1 MADTNL
7 EIVINGR
14 DNFSATANR
23 VIGSL
28 NGINSAAG
36 RVGRGVGQLG
46 MGLARVGVTAGVA
59 LAGGLAYAAKQA
71 IGFEDAFAG
80 VRKTADLSEAE
91 FTKLAGSFRKM
102 ATEIPITANELAR
115 LGETAGALG
124 ISGVEN
130 IREFSR
136 VTALLGVTTNLTA
149 DAAAEALGHIS
160 TILGITGKDYER
172 FASALVDLGNKGAS
186 TEDQIAAIA
195 ERAAGGASTIHLS
208 TQALLGWSAA
218 IANIGVEAEAGGTN
232 FQKFLIE
239 SARFTA
245 EAGGELET
253 LAKVAGMTGEAWKK
267 QFGTDP
273 NSALTQFVVGLGK
286 LNTEQRILAL
296 GTLGW
301 DDQRMARILLGL
313 ASNTGN
319 LTAALNTSGTAWQ
332 ANTALSVEAGK
343 RFDTLKSKLTVL
355 RNNFVEAAMIVGEG
369 FTPAIGRAAEKLTK
383 FLGDE
388 GNRNSLRQFGEDIG
402 RAIDGIN
409 WGEVIAGAKTFWTI
423 TKSILDVL
431 MALPNEVKAAGAAF
445 IGLNKLSGGLIGQG
459 VGNIFGGLAGGA
471 ARGIAAKVPGI
482 GSIFAQPVYVTNWPP
497 SMFLPGGGGGGRGP
511 TDIVDTAVKGG
522 ILAKLASFFTAGA
535 GFALAGIGGILAAYQ
550 LPVLFRG
557 PEGSGITSDVT
568 TAAGNVVPKTTR
580 ETFASVMP
588 GFENLLA
595 QQGAKPSGTKSD
607 PISIVESGG
616 GKSPDE
622 RAALAAAA
630 AASVFA
636 RNFGTHEAATGAFGS
651 AELKAFRGGDVSLLP
666 ERVKYLSGA
675 QGAGAGSESFL
686 ALVGRDIAALKADLP
701 NATGTK
707 ADEITAAIVTL
718 QGILEAKKFEMT
730 PETLAAVASKT
741 DKTYQDLEDR
751 RAMTGGD
758 TSYELL
764 ERSRLNRPDIK
775 NDIRLNPITN
785 VTVNLSWR
793 DVQTRVTTQSR
804 IGPATGSAGGGRSLA
819 YQPS

>member
-7 EIVINGR
+7 EIVISGR
-14 DNFSATANR
+14 DNFSGTANR

-46 MGLARVGVTAGVA
+46 MGFARVGATAGVA

-71 IGFEDAFAG
+71 ISFEDAFAG

-124 ISGVEN
+124 ITGVEN

-149 DAAAEALGHIS
+149 DAAAESLGHIS

-195 ERAAGGASTIHLS
+195 ERAAGGASTVKLS

-245 EAGGELET
+245 EAGDELQT
-253 LAKVAGMTGEAWKK
+253 LAKVAGMTGDAWRK

-319 LTAALNTSGTAWQ
+319 LTSALQTSGSAWQ
-332 ANTALSVEAGK
+332 ANTALSIEAGK

-355 RNNFVEAAMIVGEG
+355 RNNVVEAAMIVGEG

-445 IGLNKLSGGLIGQG
+445 LGLNKLSGGLIGQG
-459 VGNIFGGLAGGA
+459 VGNIVGGLAGGA
-471 ARGIAAKVPGI
+471 ARGAAAKVPGI
-482 GSIFAQPVYVTNWPP
+482 GSIFAQPVYVTNWP
-497 SMFLPGGGGGGRGP
+497 LGGLGGGTGVVGGGGLLGKILKVAVVGAVAVEGFGLWAQSITDAVNRNQTLKDAGLTPKEIEAQKFFTGDAAWREAQFKHTGRMP
-511 TDIVDTAVKGG
+511 TQADLESGT
-522 ILAKLASFFTAGA
+522 AKLTAPSAGA
-535 GFALAGIGGILAAYQ
+535 PPG
-550 LPVLFRG
+550 
-557 PEGSGITSDVT
+557 VT
-568 TAAGNVVPKTTR
+568 
-580 ETFASVMP
+580 
-588 GFENLLA
+588 
-595 QQGAKPSGTKSD
+595 
-607 PISIVESGG
+607 
-616 GKSPDE
+616 
-622 RAALAAAA
+622 
-630 AASVFA
+630 
-636 RNFGTHEAATGAFGS
+636 
-651 AELKAFRGGDVSLLP
+651 
-666 ERVKYLSGA
+666 
-675 QGAGAGSESFL
+675 
-686 ALVGRDIAALKADLP
+686 
-701 NATGTK
+701 
-707 ADEITAAIVTL
+707 
-718 QGILEAKKFEMT
+718 
-730 PETLAAVASKT
+730 
-741 DKTYQDLEDR
+741 R
-751 RAMTGGD
+751 RAPDRTYD
-758 TSYELL
+758 AL
-764 ERSRLNRPDIK
+764 ERTRLNRPEIK
-775 NDIRLNPITN
+775 NDIRLNPVTN

-793 DVQTRVTTQSR
+793 DIQTKVTTQSR
-804 IGPATGSAGGGRSLA
+804 IGPATGSAGRRSLA
-819 YQPS
+819 FSPS